1 MVRNYLKFIGFF
13 TFLSSN
19 CFAANEGMP
28 QLNPDYWVSQVFWV
42 MLIFGTLYVILWKA
56 ILPKINQNLENR
68 KSQIL
73 TDLDEAQ
80 ELKNQSEKK
89 ISEYNMILSKAKQ
102 DAKKILDET
111 RKKINLD
118 IENKNNQF
126 NLEIDKEIE
135 NAEKEIKMLKLS
147 STKDINKISVETA
160 SEIVRKMVG
169 TEVNASSVSAIVE
182 DISKKE
188 ILWLKDRW
196 SDHYLDIDSRNI
208 FFPFIK
214 RQQ

>member
-1 MVRNYLKFIGFF
+1 MVRNYLKLIGFF
-13 TFLSSN
+13 TFLSGN
-19 CFAANEGMP
+19 CFAADEGMP
-28 QLNPDYWVSQVFWV
+28 QLNPDYWISQIFWV
-42 MLIFGTLYVILWKA
+42 MLIFGILYVVLWKA
-56 ILPKINQNLENR
+56 ILPKINENLENR

-80 ELKNQSEKK
+80 VLKNQSEKK

-102 DAKKILDET
+102 DAKKILDGT

-118 IENKNNQF
+118 IKNKNNQF

-135 NAEKEIKMLKLS
+135 NAEKEIKTLKLS
-147 STKDINKISVETA
+147 SIKDINKISIETS

-188 ILWLKDRW
+188 I
-196 SDHYLDIDSRNI
+196 
-208 FFPFIK
+208 IK
-214 RQQ
+214 YI

>member
-19 CFAANEGMP
+19 CFAADEGMP
-28 QLNPDYWVSQVFWV
+28 QLNPDYWISQIFWV

-56 ILPKINQNLENR
+56 ILPKINENLENR

-73 TDLDEAQ
+73 FDLDEAQ

-135 NAEKEIKMLKLS
+135 NAEKEIKTLKLS
-147 STKDINKISVETA
+147 SIKDINKISIETS

-188 ILWLKDRW
+188 I
-196 SDHYLDIDSRNI
+196 
-208 FFPFIK
+208 IK
-214 RQQ
+214 YI

>member
-1 MVRNYLKFIGFF
+1 
-13 TFLSSN
+13 
-19 CFAANEGMP
+19 MP
-28 QLNPDYWVSQVFWV
+28 QLNPDYWVSQIFWV

-56 ILPKINQNLENR
+56 ILPKINENLENR

-80 ELKNQSEKK
+80 EFKNQSEKK

-102 DAKKILDET
+102 DAKKVLDET

-126 NLEIDKEIE
+126 NLEIGKEIE
-135 NAEKEIKMLKLS
+135 NAEKEIKTLKLS
-147 STKDINKISVETA
+147 SIKDINKISIETS

-169 TEVNASSVSAIVE
+169 TEVNTSSVSAIVE

-188 ILWLKDRW
+188 ITK
-196 SDHYLDIDSRNI
+196 YI
-208 FFPFIK
+208 
-214 RQQ
+214 

>member
-1 MVRNYLKFIGFF
+1 MIRNYLKFIGIF
-13 TFLSSN
+13 TLLSSN
-19 CFAANEGMP
+19 CFAAEGGMP
-28 QLNPDYWVSQVFWV
+28 QLNPDYWVSQIFWV
-42 MLIFGTLYVILWKA
+42 ILIFGALYVILWRI
-56 ILPKINQNLENR
+56 ILPKINENLENR

-102 DAKKILDET
+102 EAKKILDRT
-111 RKKINLD
+111 RKKVNRD
-118 IENKNNQF
+118 IENKKNQF
-126 NLEIDKEIE
+126 NLEIEKEIKR
-135 NAEKEIKMLKLS
+135 AEKEIKMLKLS
-147 STKDINKISVETA
+147 SIEDINKIAIETS

-188 ILWLKDRW
+188 I
-196 SDHYLDIDSRNI
+196 
-208 FFPFIK
+208 IK
-214 RQQ
+214 YI

>member
-13 TFLSSN
+13 TLLSGE
-19 CFAANEGMP
+19 CFGAEGGMP
-28 QLNPDYWVSQVFWV
+28 QLNPDYWVSQIFWV
-42 MLIFGTLYVILWKA
+42 ILIFGTLYVILWRT
-56 ILPKINQNLENR
+56 ILPKINENLENR

-89 ISEYNMILSKAKQ
+89 NSEYNMILSKAKQ

-135 NAEKEIKMLKLS
+135 NAEKEIKTLKLS
-147 STKDINKISVETA
+147 SIKDINKISIETS
-160 SEIVRKMVG
+160 SEIVRKMVD

-182 DISKKE
+182 DVSKKE
-188 ILWLKDRW
+188 I
-196 SDHYLDIDSRNI
+196 
-208 FFPFIK
+208 IK
-214 RQQ
+214 YI

>member
-19 CFAANEGMP
+19 CFAADKGMT
-28 QLNPDYWVSQVFWV
+28 QLNTDYWVSQVFWV
-42 MLIFGTLYVILWKA
+42 ILIFGTLYVILWKA
-56 ILPKINQNLENR
+56 ILPKINENLENR

-102 DAKKILDET
+102 DTKKILDET

-118 IENKNNQF
+118 IKNKNNKF

-135 NAEKEIKMLKLS
+135 NA
-147 STKDINKISVETA
+147 
-160 SEIVRKMVG
+160 
-169 TEVNASSVSAIVE
+169 
-182 DISKKE
+182 
-188 ILWLKDRW
+188 
-196 SDHYLDIDSRNI
+196 
-208 FFPFIK
+208 
-214 RQQ
+214 

>member
-1 MVRNYLKFIGFF
+1 MVQNYLKFIGFF
-13 TFLSSN
+13 TLLSSN
-19 CFAANEGMP
+19 CFAAEGGMP
-28 QLNPDYWVSQVFWV
+28 QLNPDYWISQIFWV
-42 MLIFGTLYVILWKA
+42 MLIFGTLYVILWRT
-56 ILPKINQNLENR
+56 ILPKINENLENR

-89 ISEYNMILSKAKQ
+89 NSEYNMILSKAKQ

-118 IENKNNQF
+118 IKNKNNQF

-135 NAEKEIKMLKLS
+135 NAEKEIKTLKLS
-147 STKDINKISVETA
+147 SIKDINKISIETS
-160 SEIVRKMVG
+160 SEIVRKMVD

-182 DISKKE
+182 DVSKKE
-188 ILWLKDRW
+188 I
-196 SDHYLDIDSRNI
+196 
-208 FFPFIK
+208 IK
-214 RQQ
+214 YI

>member
-1 MVRNYLKFIGFF
+1 MVRNYLKFIGLF

-19 CFAANEGMP
+19 CFAADEGMP
-28 QLNPDYWVSQVFWV
+28 QLNPDYWVSQIFWV

-56 ILPKINQNLENR
+56 ILPKINENLENR

-135 NAEKEIKMLKLS
+135 NAEKEIKTLKLS
-147 STKDINKISVETA
+147 SIKDINKISIETS

-188 ILWLKDRW
+188 I
-196 SDHYLDIDSRNI
+196 
-208 FFPFIK
+208 IK
-214 RQQ
+214 YI